1 MTVSG
6 GWHWI
11 RLNLS
16 ALGLHSM
23 IASCPSRKNK
33 TKNKQTKN
41 REKKGKNRDI
51 ENFHTHFHNYNTE
64 PV

>member
-23 IASCPSRKNK
+23 IASCPIKKNK
-33 TKNKQTKN
+33 TKKQTN
-41 REKKGKNRDI
+41 KKRKKKVR
-51 ENFHTHFHNYNTE
+51 TE
-64 PV
+64 I